1 MAKLNRQ
8 QLNAIKEK
16 VRQQKAEAAQQK
28 QIEELKLKESGNT
41 QDQEDTTPKT
51 LKDVKALLEKQKQEA
66 AQNGNVKQNKKQ
78 QIRQL
83 KRAARGKITPEQR
96 SKVSW
101 NCNIGDLIEVPVKWS
116 PTGEPMFGI
125 VVKKSEN
132 TTRHE
137 MTASS
142 RAFSRDNTSV
152 QILTGGGFRW
162 VQVKGIKKID
172 VDQ

>member
-78 QIRQL
+78 QNLQ
-83 KRAARGKITPEQR
+83 
-96 SKVSW
+96 
-101 NCNIGDLIEVPVKWS
+101 
-116 PTGEPMFGI
+116 
-125 VVKKSEN
+125 
-132 TTRHE
+132 
-137 MTASS
+137 
-142 RAFSRDNTSV
+142 
-152 QILTGGGFRW
+152 
-162 VQVKGIKKID
+162 
-172 VDQ
+172 